1 MAVKRGDLARET
13 VRNKIIEAFGV
24 DYVGTVDKK
33 IYVQAKDGENGETL
47 QFAIAMTM
55 PKTPINAAAGTSTGE
70 TNVTMTVTEL
80 SESDVAKVAALKKM
94 LGVE

>member
-1 MAVKRGDLARET
+1 MAVKRGDLAREA
-13 VRNKIIEAFGV
+13 VRNKIIEAFGA

-55 PKTPINAAAGTSTGE
+55 PKTPISAASTSTGE
-70 TNVTMTVTEL
+70 VDIAETPTEL
-80 SESDVAKVAALKKM
+80 SESDAAKVAALKKM